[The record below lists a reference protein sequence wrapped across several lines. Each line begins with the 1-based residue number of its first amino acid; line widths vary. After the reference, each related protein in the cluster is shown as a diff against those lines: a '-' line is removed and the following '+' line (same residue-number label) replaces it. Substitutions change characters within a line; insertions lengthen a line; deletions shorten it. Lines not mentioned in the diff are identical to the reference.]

1 MSSLDEMFNAG
12 AIGSA
17 SVGVALTVIALVWIF
32 VAPITGVFAKILF
45 SVMVIGTF
53 LAFLALVGENIK
65 TKQGFL
71 YVPLILACVALI
83 LAWVYNAR
91 SQENFSKIATFT
103 IGVLSMIVIVVDSFL
118 LTFPSIENQF
128 L

>member
-17 SVGVALTVIALVWIF
+17 SVGVALTIIALVWIF